1 MVLDTDSKEFGGS
14 GFNSHKKEKA
24 ETIVKSDKVAKS
36 EDVVDA
42 NDETKTEKEVEPEE
56 IDINMF
62 GNIVAEE
69 IPFDSQPYSIKIKIP
84 PMAAMVL
91 KVNNINKGK

>member
-1 MVLDTDSKEFGGS
+1 MKETVESTDTQNQINNDKTDE
-14 GFNSHKKEKA
+14 NNNNKTNE
-24 ETIVKSDKVAKS
+24 IKSD
-36 EDVVDA
+36 
-42 NDETKTEKEVEPEE
+42 NNNETKTEKEVEPEE